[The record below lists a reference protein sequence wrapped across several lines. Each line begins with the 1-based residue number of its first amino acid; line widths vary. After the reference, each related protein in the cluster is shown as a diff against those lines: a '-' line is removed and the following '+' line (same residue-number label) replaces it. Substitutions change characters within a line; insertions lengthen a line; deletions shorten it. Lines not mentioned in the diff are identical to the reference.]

1 LPDFKRAHSRYSA
14 NAPSNENTYDIRV
27 KPPFH
32 QDRRY
37 EQVLASVAFEIDLK
51 RAYPK
56 ITIDAA
62 CMRVVDRNIEH
73 TAARH
78 LSNLQ
83 EMLMKL
89 FKATAA
95 VLFVA
100 TATLAV
106 AQTTTEQSF
115 AEQFKNMQS
124 LQSFG
129 TYTFKPAPSLGTKPS
144 HPMGNQSFTD
154 SFADMQAQSSNS
166 GQWNHPPA
174 GTAPA
179 YANRPADPMDKESFA
194 QMFERMQATSSN
206 SDEWK
211 APAGEGQP
219 AYATSSTTT
228 IPPSAPASTAQ
239 SAPMAIE
246 RLTHALHAPSGSSSR
261 SN

>member
-1 LPDFKRAHSRYSA
+1 
-14 NAPSNENTYDIRV
+14 
-27 KPPFH
+27 
-32 QDRRY
+32 
-37 EQVLASVAFEIDLK
+37 
-51 RAYPK
+51 
-56 ITIDAA
+56 
-62 CMRVVDRNIEH
+62 MRVVDRNIEH

-95 VLFVA
+95 ALLAA

-115 AEQFKNMQS
+115 AEQFKMMQS

-129 TYTFKPAPSLGTKPS
+129 TYTFKPAPSLGAKPS

-179 YANRPADPMDKESFA
+179 YANRPADPMEKESFA
-194 QMFERMQATSSN
+194 QMFERLQATSSN

-211 APAGEGQP
+211 APASEGQP
-219 AYATSSTTT
+219 AYATANTTT
-228 IPPSAPASTAQ
+228 TARNAR
-239 SAPMAIE
+239 APMAIE
-246 RLTHALHAPSGSSSR
+246 RLTHALHAPSGRSSR

>member
-1 LPDFKRAHSRYSA
+1 MCVDA
-14 NAPSNENTYDIRV
+14 IR
-27 KPPFH
+27 
-32 QDRRY
+32 
-37 EQVLASVAFEIDLK
+37 L
-51 RAYPK
+51 
-56 ITIDAA
+56 
-62 CMRVVDRNIEH
+62 RVVDRNIKH
-73 TAARH
+73 TTARH
-78 LSNLQ
+78 LSNLL

-95 VLFVA
+95 ALLAA

-144 HPMGNQSFTD
+144 HPVGNQPFTD
-154 SFADMQAQSSNS
+154 RFADMQAESSNS

-174 GTAPA
+174 EAASA
-179 YANRPADPMDKESFA
+179 YANRPADPVDKESFA

-211 APAGEGQP
+211 APASKAQP
-219 AYATSSTTT
+219 AYATASTTT
-228 IPPSAPASTAQ
+228 TARSTPAPTST
-239 SAPMAIE
+239 E
-246 RLTHALHAPSGSSSR
+246 RLTHALHAPSGSPSE

>member
-1 LPDFKRAHSRYSA
+1 
-14 NAPSNENTYDIRV
+14 
-27 KPPFH
+27 
-32 QDRRY
+32 
-37 EQVLASVAFEIDLK
+37 
-51 RAYPK
+51 
-56 ITIDAA
+56 
-62 CMRVVDRNIEH
+62 
-73 TAARH
+73 
-78 LSNLQ
+78 
-83 EMLMKL
+83 MKL
-89 FKATAA
+89 FKATAVA
-95 VLFVA
+95 LLAA

-179 YANRPADPMDKESFA
+179 
-194 QMFERMQATSSN
+194 
-206 SDEWK
+206 
-211 APAGEGQP
+211 
-219 AYATSSTTT
+219 AYATANTTT
-228 IPPSAPASTAQ
+228 TARSAPAPT
-239 SAPMAIE
+239 AIE